1 MEEHIIIKALTE
13 EVIMEE
19 DTIIKALTEE
29 FTIDKD
35 IAESLTV
42 IED

>member
-13 EVIMEE
+13 EVLMEE

-29 FTIDKD
+29 FTMDKD

>member
-1 MEEHIIIKALTE
+1 MEDDII
-13 EVIMEE
+13 V
-19 DTIIKALTEE
+19 KALTEE